1 MADWSLPVLSSLY
14 TDMLNELKTRDEDAA
29 KMFDGV
35 GSNLPTNTIRWS
47 TANTR
52 FEKWSGTAWGPLS
65 TIYAINVSQ
74 LNGTSVNDSGLGT
87 TVLWTSSKIQDKL
100 DTTVASSATKL
111 ATPRTIGINGDV
123 TSTPVAFDG
132 TANITISVAVV
143 DDSHN
148 HIISNVDGLQTA
160 LDGKLSVTGKAA
172 DSDKLDNIDSTQFLR
187 SDVSD
192 SFAGGILTVF
202 NTAGSSIT
210 NTATQNGMT
219 VRQATAGA
227 DATMT
232 FTVDGDYTVNFGLD
246 GGTNQLSVGGGS
258 LGAVTYKIWHEGND
272 GPGSGLNAD
281 LFDNLDSLQ
290 FLRSDVADTMSAALS
305 FTGAG
310 TGQIA
315 HLNPTDASPTD
326 IGFENDYLRYRFGS
340 TATTLGIRLD
350 HYDTPKVYLN
360 RTGASN
366 FIDGLQVN
374 SNEVW
379 HSGNASVANTVLG
392 ALVTGVLI

>member
-14 TDMLNELKTRDEDAA
+14 TDMLDELKTRDDDAA

-35 GSNLPTNTIRWS
+35 GTNLPTGTIRWS

-52 FEKWSGTAWGPLS
+52 FEKWSGTAWGVLS
-65 TIYAINVSQ
+65 TIYSINVSQ

-111 ATPRTIGINGDV
+111 ETARTIGINGDV

-132 TANITISVAVV
+132 TSNITITVSVV

-148 HIISNVDGLQTA
+148 HVISNVDGLQTA
-160 LDGKLSVTGKAA
+160 LDGKLSITGKAA
-172 DSDKLDNIDSTQFLR
+172 DSDKLDNLDSTQFLR

-192 SFAGGILTVF
+192 SYSGGILTVF
-202 NTAGSSIT
+202 NTAGASIT
-210 NTATQNGMT
+210 STTTQNGAT
-219 VRQATAGA
+219 IRQTTAGA
-227 DATMT
+227 DATMA

-258 LGAVTYKIWHEGND
+258 LGAVTYKLWHEGND

-281 LFDNLDSLQ
+281 LFDNLDSTQ
-290 FLRSDVADTMSAALS
+290 FLRSDIADTMSAALS
-305 FTGAG
+305 FTSAG
-310 TGQIA
+310 TGQIS
-315 HLNPTDASPTD
+315 HLNPTDSSPVE
-326 IGFENDYLRYRFGS
+326 IGFENEYLRYRFGS